1 MKRFAWLLAGVLAG
15 LAPGAAV
22 LAQTRYDVAIV
33 QPANDETVHD
43 NLGNVAVQVAVSP
56 NLGPGTAI
64 ALLLDGQPAAQAAT
78 TAFALAGVER
88 GTHTLEAQVRD
99 ANGATLA
106 TSQPVSFHMWQAS
119 ALFPS
124 RKPKPTPR

>member
-1 MKRFAWLLAGVLAG
+1 MNRFAWLLAGALAG
-15 LAPGAAV
+15 LAPGAAA

-33 QPANDETVHD
+33 QPATDETVHD

-56 NLGPGTAI
+56 SLGAGATI

-78 TAFALAGVER
+78 TAFALSGVER
-88 GTHTLEAQVRD
+88 GTHTLAAQVVD

-106 TSQPVSFHMWQAS
+106 ASQPVTFHMWQAS
-119 ALFPS
+119 RLFPG
-124 RKPKPTPR
+124 RKPKPAPH